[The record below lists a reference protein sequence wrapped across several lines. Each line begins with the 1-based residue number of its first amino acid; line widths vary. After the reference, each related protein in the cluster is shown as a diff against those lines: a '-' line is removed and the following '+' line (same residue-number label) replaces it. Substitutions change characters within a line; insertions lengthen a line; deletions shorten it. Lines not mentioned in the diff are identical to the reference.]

1 MASWKDGAKYA
12 PLTPPN
18 GFAHPNDRAIE
29 FAPTVAPANTPT
41 NQPINSAPNSF
52 KAPASPDLAKIAAK
66 QGDKRNPLLRF
77 ETNSETPTNQPADP
91 KQPIILSN
99 TPTSYQIGQP
109 SWGNRTGSTQQASW
123 AQPANQTGQA
133 GGRQNIPASYP
144 TLLTPDDQQAN
155 PHSENLSRAKPESS
169 EDRIIFAAL
178 ALGSLTKIFTIFS
191 WLNWL
196 CWPILFQTV
205 WLSGKN
211 KSGNKLILPATL
223 IGIWVLVAKMFIDPG
238 KYFTSFGILLHYSSQ
253 DASVACLFLF
263 AIQSL
268 WIYAHQNRQKNTRK
282 R

>member
-29 FAPTVAPANTPT
+29 FATTVAPASIPT
-41 NQPINSAPNSF
+41 NQPINSAPDSF

-66 QGDKRNPLLRF
+66 QVDKRNPLLRF
-77 ETNSETPTNQPADP
+77 ETTSETLPNQPADP
-91 KQPIILSN
+91 KQPIVLNN

-109 SWGNRTGSTQQASW
+109 SWVNHSNSAYQTSW
-123 AQPANQTGQA
+123 GQSVNQIGRA
-133 GGRQNIPASYP
+133 GVGQNIPASYP
-144 TLLTPDDQQAN
+144 ALLTPDAQQAN
-155 PHSENLSRAKPESS
+155 PHSENLSQVKPESS
-169 EDRIIFAAL
+169 EDRIIFAAV

-205 WLSGKN
+205 WLSSKN

-223 IGIWVLVAKMFIDPG
+223 VSIGVLVAKMFIDPG
-238 KYFTSFGILLHYSSQ
+238 KYFTSFSVLLHYSSK

-268 WIYAHQNRQKNTRK
+268 WIYTHQNR
-282 R
+282 